1 MLEAV
6 ECCSAYS
13 PGSHYHSKRFR
24 RCAFGLMHLLEGI
37 PGSLKDCTEAMDNGN
52 IAKCVFPFLSWS
64 ALRKGGTDEADQY
77 VW

>member
-1 MLEAV
+1 
-6 ECCSAYS
+6 
-13 PGSHYHSKRFR
+13 
-24 RCAFGLMHLLEGI
+24 MHLLEGI

-52 IAKCVFPFLSWS
+52 IVKCVFPLLSWS